1 MYRAS
6 LSKLHCQGRCVF
18 HRNIYLLFAKG
29 ICLGRWKHRVP
40 NASSSSDISNLLTG
54 FPEGVA
60 NGEVKSPDVVRLG
73 MASGGG
79 GASLGGGGCFLG
91 GIRYLGG
98 RRLQG

>member
-6 LSKLHCQGRCVF
+6 QSKLHCQGRCVF

-40 NASSSSDISNLLTG
+40 NASSSSDISNLLIG

-60 NGEVKSPDVVRLG
+60 NGEVKSPDVMRLG
-73 MASGGG
+73 TASGGLRLG
-79 GASLGGGGCFLG
+79 REEGASSGKLDT
-91 GIRYLGG
+91 
-98 RRLQG
+98 

>member
-6 LSKLHCQGRCVF
+6 QSKLHCQGRCVF

-40 NASSSSDISNLLTG
+40 NASSSSDISKLLIG

-73 MASGGG
+73 TASGGTSFG
-79 GASLGGGGCFLG
+79 EGGGRFLG
-91 GIRYLGG
+91 GLRYLGG

>member
-6 LSKLHCQGRCVF
+6 QSKLHCQGRCVF

-40 NASSSSDISNLLTG
+40 NASSSSDISKLLIG

-73 MASGGG
+73 TASGG
-79 GASLGGGGCFLG
+79 ASFGEGGGRFLG
-91 GIRYLGG
+91 EIRYLGG